1 MLCCKKQLCLSV
13 VNQPYATNVNQQY
26 IIMGNDVILKCDV
39 PSFVADFVDVVGWQD
54 NNGATVGSLSGPTG
68 N

>member
-1 MLCCKKQLCLSV
+1 MLYCKKQLCFSV

-26 IIMGNDVILKCDV
+26 VIMGNDVILKCDV
-39 PSFVADFVDVVGWQD
+39 PSFVADFVDIVGWQD
-54 NNGATVGSLSGPTG
+54 SSGATVGSLSGPTG